1 MLGIRFLTALYR
13 TPSLMP
19 TPAISPAAADAGPA
33 LPSPAAG
40 GDLDGKAEPQLARRV
55 LGFAWPVLALNLLVL
70 AVDLSDHFLVGNLMA
85 PTPEVAEARLAAR
98 GTARY
103 VAWFISSYT
112 ALVSVGATALVARCV
127 GAGDWPTARRAAAQS
142 LVLAGVVGLAGSV
155 AGLAF
160 LPQFVR
166 LVRLDGDAAVY
177 AADYLRPMFA
187 LLAFR
192 VIEVGGVASL
202 VGAGDTRT
210 GLWVQGAVAVINLP
224 IAWLLCRGLPAV
236 PMFGFAGWEGLGFVG
251 VPLGTAI
258 CYLLAAVAVLAV
270 LIRGRAGLQLDL
282 SDIWPDPA
290 LLGRL
295 LRVSIPAAV
304 DSLSIVGGQFWFLHI
319 INGLGVLPASAHGT
333 ALIWEALGYLSGH
346 AFGIAAMTLVG
357 QNLGAGRPDLAA
369 RSGWTAFA
377 LGSAMMCLMGAPF
390 YVLAPGMFWLF
401 CQDPQQQP
409 VIDAGVPVLRLIAF
423 AMPALASTMVF
434 TSALRGAGDTRVP
447 VLFTW
452 VGFLAFRIPL
462 AYLLTGPPFN
472 LGLLGAWIA
481 MTADLYVR
489 GAFFLWRFAGG
500 RWKLV
505 RV

>member
-1 MLGIRFLTALYR
+1 
-13 TPSLMP
+13 MP
-19 TPAISPAAADAGPA
+19 TAALPLPVADLAPFAAPAGP
-33 LPSPAAG
+33 
-40 GDLDGKAEPQLARRV
+40 QLVRRV
-55 LGFAWPVLALNLLVL
+55 LGLAWPVLALNLLIL
-70 AVDLSDHFLVGNLMA
+70 TVDLSDRFLVGNLPS
-85 PTPEVAEARLAAR
+85 PTPEVAQARLAAR
-98 GTARY
+98 GTAHY

-112 ALVSVGATALVARCV
+112 VLVSVGATALVAHCV
-127 GAGDWPTARRAAAQS
+127 GAGDRRTARRAAGQAI
-142 LVLAGVVGLAGSV
+142 VLAGIVGLAGSV

-166 LVRLDGDAAVY
+166 LVGLDGDAAIY
-177 AADYLRPMFA
+177 AANYLRPMFA

-210 GLWVQGAVAVINLP
+210 GLWVQGGVAVTNLP
-224 IAWLLCRGLPAV
+224 LAWILCRGLPAMPV
-236 PMFGFAGWEGLGFVG
+236 LGFLGWDGFGFVG
-251 VPLGTAI
+251 VPLGTAV
-258 CYLLAAVAVLAV
+258 CYLLAAIAV
-270 LIRGRAGLQLDL
+270 LIVLGRGRAGLRLHAA
-282 SDIWPDPA
+282 DIRPDPA
-290 LLGRL
+290 LIGRL
-295 LRVSIPAAV
+295 LRVSVPAAV

-319 INGLGVLPASAHGT
+319 VNQLGDLPASAHGI
-333 ALIWEALGYLSGH
+333 AIGWEALGYLSGH
-346 AFGIAAMTLVG
+346 AFGTAAMTLVG
-357 QNLGAGRPDLAA
+357 QNLGGRRPDLAA

-377 LGSAMMCLMGAPF
+377 LGTTMMCAMGAVF
-390 YVLAPGMFWLF
+390 YALAPTMFWLF

-462 AYLLTGPPFN
+462 AYLLTGPFFN

-489 GAFFLWRFAGG
+489 GAFFLSRFVGG
-500 RWKLV
+500 RWKLA